1 MGNRISKERL
11 AGALL
16 FVLVGWAIVS
26 VAVGTFFDMQAMLAP
41 GPPLPPPLS
50 AGLDAPPFELESL
63 SGEMVSLESFKGR
76 PVLAMF
82 WSAG

>member
-16 FVLVGWAIVS
+16 FVLVGGAVVS
-26 VAVGTFFDMQAMLAP
+26 VAFGTFFDMQAIFAP

-50 AGLDAPPFELESL
+50 AGTDAPQFELESL
-63 SGEMVSLESFKGR
+63 SGEMVSLEGFKGR